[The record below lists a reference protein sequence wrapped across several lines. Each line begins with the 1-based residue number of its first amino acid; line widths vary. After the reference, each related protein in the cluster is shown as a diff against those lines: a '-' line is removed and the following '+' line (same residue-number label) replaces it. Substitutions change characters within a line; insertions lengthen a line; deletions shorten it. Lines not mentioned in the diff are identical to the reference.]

1 MAFMTIWIALVSSLV
16 LVSCQEQQV
25 PLQVEIAKFLGTEEM
40 PSVLKQLLATAAEKP
55 TTPQPNVL
63 HFPSVADN
71 KMIKKML
78 DTLGLKEEDLRKEAV
93 HTPDTFDKL
102 VAAFGSIR
110 PTTPETMLP
119 EGIVAGK
126 FFGVKPTT
134 PDSRDK

>member
-25 PLQVEIAKFLGTEEM
+25 PLQVEIAKILGTEEM
-40 PSVLKQLLATAAEKP
+40 PPVLKQLLATAEKP
-55 TTPQPNVL
+55 TTLQPNVV
-63 HFPSVADN
+63 HFPSLGYND
-71 KMIKKML
+71 ML
-78 DTLGLKEEDLRKEAV
+78 KQMLNTLNLKEKDLQKEAT
-93 HTPDTFDKL
+93 HTPDIFENL

-110 PTTPETMLP
+110 PTTPEPMLP

-126 FFGVKPTT
+126 LFRMRPTT